1 MKKEIKIIKILLI
14 AIILVAFLIFIKS
27 CVLNEVPKQE
37 ENKVKTVKSEQ
48 TELELLKSS
57 DIYLIGQWELY
68 YRDIVNY
75 EYDDLGRPNFDMYK
89 QPSSYTISMK
99 NDSLIVNEIYPV
111 IESVHNDQFFNLR
124 VDLKIVELK
133 ITGQIED
140 KNNWSGTLEY
150 IGTGEQLISKCTVRA
165 MRK

>member
-1 MKKEIKIIKILLI
+1 MKKEIKIIKFLLI
-14 AIILVAFLIFIKS
+14 AIILVAFFIFLKS
-27 CVLNEVPKQE
+27 CILNKTPKQE
-37 ENKVKTVKSEQ
+37 ENKVKIMQSEE

-57 DIYLIGQWELY
+57 DIYLIGKWELY

-75 EYDDLGRPNFDMYK
+75 EYDELGRPNFNMYK
-89 QPSSYTISMK
+89 QPSNYTISMK

-111 IESVHNDQFFNLR
+111 IESVHDDQVFNLR

-133 ITGQIED
+133 IIGQIED

-150 IGTGEQLISKCTVRA
+150 IGIGGQLISKCTVRA
-165 MRK
+165 TRK